1 MGTHS
6 PLAHPIYAHSVERRG
21 LEERGELGDGRRKR
35 LEFEEREGGIGGER
49 GWAERRWGN
58 WRREEGM
65 GEERGGNWRIERRG
79 AEQRARKYVRERK
92 KGMIR
97 SMHAFYN
104 ILVVSIG

>member
-1 MGTHS
+1 
-6 PLAHPIYAHSVERRG
+6 
-21 LEERGELGDGRRKR
+21 
-35 LEFEEREGGIGGER
+35 
-49 GWAERRWGN
+49 
-58 WRREEGM
+58 M

-79 AEQRARKYVRERK
+79 VEQRAGKYVRERK